1 MRIRC
6 ATLNLQGLEHEWFE
20 KRFHVVVNGLRK
32 LRPDIVCLQECTV
45 RYAGAV
51 YNQAAEIGRG
61 IGLKA
66 VAFSPYGNPIEVMS
80 PNQGGIAVISRWPI
94 LGVRHRPLPIGH
106 DRPPD
111 ARVALLVTLDSPHGA
126 IDVVTTH
133 LSWMP
138 AESPLRIAQLG
149 MVLDEFSAADWV
161 SPTARA
167 VLMGDLN
174 ATEDEPAIE
183 LVCERLQDSYR
194 SLHPDE
200 PGYTWMRSNPMN
212 RGWKNMPNRR
222 LDYIFC
228 PKDVKV
234 RRAEVILNDPAPVFA
249 SDHFGLFA
257 ELEWMESRRARKSKR
272 GTSLRK

>member
-20 KRFHVVVNGLRK
+20 KRFHVVVEGFRK
-32 LRPDIVCLQECTV
+32 VRPDIVCLQECTV

-51 YNQAAEIGRG
+51 YNQAAEIARG
-61 IGLKA
+61 IGLRA

-111 ARVALLVTLDSPHGA
+111 ARVALLVTLDSPDGA

-161 SPTARA
+161 SPRSRA
-167 VLMGDLN
+167 LLMGDFN
-174 ATEDEPAIE
+174 ATDDEPAIE
-183 LVCERLQDSYR
+183 LACERLQDAYR
-194 SLHPDE
+194 ALHPRE
-200 PGYTWMRSNPMN
+200 PGYTWIRTNPMN
-212 RGWKNMPNRR
+212 KRWKDMPDRR

-228 PKDVKV
+228 PKKVKV
-234 RRAEVILNDPAPVFA
+234 RRADVILNKPAPIFA

-257 ELEWMESRRARKSKR
+257 ELEWTMKGGTRSKSK
-272 GTSLRK
+272 

>member
-1 MRIRC
+1 MTMRVRC
-6 ATLNLQGLEHEWFE
+6 ATLNLQGLEHDWFK
-20 KRFHVVVNGLRK
+20 KRIKVVIKGLRK
-32 LRPDIVCLQECTV
+32 TRPDVVCFQECTI

-51 YNQAAEIGRG
+51 YNQALEIGNG
-61 IGLKA
+61 IGLKV

-111 ARVALLVTLDSPHGA
+111 ARVALLVTLKSPGGP
-126 IDVVTTH
+126 IDIVTTH

-138 AESPLRIAQLG
+138 PESPLRIAQLG

-161 SPTARA
+161 HPNSRA
-167 VLMGDLN
+167 VLMGDFN

-183 LVCERLQDSYR
+183 LACERLQDAFR
-194 SLHPDE
+194 VRHPSQ
-200 PGYTWMRSNPMN
+200 PGYTWLRTNPMN
-212 RGWKNMPNRR
+212 RGWKNMPDRR

-228 PKDVKV
+228 PKGVKV
-234 RRAEVILNDPAPVFA
+234 RRAEVILNTPAPVFA

-257 ELEWMESRRARKSKR
+257 ELEWGKRK
-272 GTSLRK
+272 

>member
-20 KRFHVVVNGLRK
+20 KRFHVVVEGLRK
-32 LRPDIVCLQECTV
+32 VRPDIVCLQECTV

-80 PNQGGIAVISRWPI
+80 PNQGGIAVISRWAI
-94 LGVRHRPLPIGH
+94 MGVRHRPLPIGH

-111 ARVALLVTLDSPHGA
+111 ARVALLVTLDSPHGG

-133 LSWMP
+133 LSWMQP
-138 AESPLRIAQLG
+138 ESPLRIAQLG

-161 SPTARA
+161 SPQAHS
-167 VLMGDLN
+167 VLMGDFN
-174 ATEDEPAIE
+174 ATDDEPAIE
-183 LVCERLQDSYR
+183 LTCERLQDAYR
-194 SLHPDE
+194 ALHPKD
-200 PGYTWMRSNPMN
+200 PGYTWVRTNPMN
-212 RGWKNMPNRR
+212 QHWKDMSDRR

-228 PKDVKV
+228 PKGVKV
-234 RRAEVILNDPAPVFA
+234 RRAEVILDKPAPVFA
-249 SDHFGLFA
+249 SDHFGLFV
-257 ELEWMESRRARKSKR
+257 ELEWTERRRAQTRRRVSR
-272 GTSLRK
+272 GK